1 MIVQERTLELLEDS
15 VDGAGAAAAGHG
27 DVELVGV
34 RLRHV
39 VYISLVYDCSCFF
52 FYLAC
57 RVDVRCSCCC
67 CCCDEESRRSEVM
80 R

>member
-1 MIVQERTLELLEDS
+1 
-15 VDGAGAAAAGHG
+15 
-27 DVELVGV
+27 V